1 MNFKQNLASVLAGA
15 YKLEYRWLHIKQD
28 EIFIY
33 KDVNDQAETPLALHF
48 DPSFNQDVIALC
60 KDTVGSISEPILI
73 NTILDA
79 HCATEAHEIYYDET
93 LYAQKAVAIRH
104 KPNELT
110 AICETGERY
119 LLTLN
124 GVVKT
129 NPGDW
134 VIRGVNG
141 EEYPCDPEIF
151 KMLYDVMED
160 THK

>member
-1 MNFKQNLASVLAGA
+1 MEFKKNLASVLAGA
-15 YKLEYRWLHIKQD
+15 YKLDYRWLTISDNQEVRIH
-28 EIFIY
+28 
-33 KDVNDQAETPLALHF
+33 KDITDTAETPLLLNF
-48 DPSFNQDVIALC
+48 DGTFMQQLLVVTQEKKQPMI
-60 KDTVGSISEPILI
+60 ISEILVEC
-73 NTILDA
+73 
-79 HCATEAHEIYYDET
+79 CAAETHELYYDEAG
-93 LYAQKAVAIRH
+93 YDAKAIQIRH

-110 AICETGERY
+110 AIREEGERY

-151 KMLYDVMED
+151 KKLYDIVE
-160 THK
+160 

>member
-15 YKLEYRWLHIKQD
+15 YKLDYRWLQIKNH

-33 KDVNDQAETPLALHF
+33 KDVKNAAETPLALHF
-48 DPSFNQDVIALC
+48 DPAFNAQVITLC
-60 KDTVGSISEPILI
+60 D
-73 NTILDA
+73 TILQA
-79 HCATEAHEIYYDET
+79 HCAAEAHEIYYDEK
-93 LYAQKAVAIRH
+93 LYAEKAVAIRH

-110 AICETGERY
+110 AILETGERY

-151 KMLYDVMED
+151 KMLYDVMDES
-160 THK
+160 KK